1 MSEKYFRG
9 KIVFINNDKEKATIE
24 YTNNNK
30 VKTISAIVN
39 EKQQEKY
46 IQKNLIK
53 KPHRFLVGDHV
64 KFVIKKSSANVFF
77 ADHIQYEYNH
87 ALEVLINKAKIQNK
101 FLGYVKVVDEK
112 YFIKEIDSYL
122 FFPLTV
128 SKYEHAPV
136 TNENEKPVSFKLINV
151 EKPEKLSAELYNH
164 NYLEGF
170 LIAIKQHKKEE
181 SIEAVVTK
189 ITPYGVFVSLTESKL
204 DCKLNV
210 NDVLSDKLKSEV
222 IKIGSLLS
230 VKIIHLTT
238 DRIIIE
244 YVDEPIVSS

>member
-24 YTNNNK
+24 YVNNNK

-64 KFVIKKSSANVFF
+64 KFVIKKSSTNVFF
-77 ADHIQYEYNH
+77 ADHIQYEYNN

-151 EKPEKLSAELYNH
+151 EKPEKLCAELYNH
-164 NYLEGF
+164 SYLDGF
-170 LIAIKQHKKEE
+170 LIAIKQHKKEDN
-181 SIEAVVTK
+181 IEAMVTK
-189 ITPYGVFVSLTESKL
+189 ITPYGIFVTLTESKL
-204 DCKLNV
+204 DCKLTI
-210 NDVLSDKLKSEV
+210 NDELSDKMKSDT
-222 IKIGSLLS
+222 IKIGSSIS

-244 YVDEPIVSS
+244 YVDTVSPS

>member
-9 KIVFINNDKEKATIE
+9 KIIFINNDKEKAIIE
-24 YTNNNK
+24 YINNNK

-64 KFVIKKSSANVFF
+64 KFVIKKSSSNVFF
-77 ADHIQYEYNH
+77 ADHIQYEYNN
-87 ALEVLINKAKIQNK
+87 ALEVLVNKAKVQNK
-101 FLGYVKVVDEK
+101 FLGYVKVVDDK
-112 YFIKEIDSYL
+112 FFIKEIDSYL
-122 FFPLTV
+122 FFPLIV
-128 SKYEHAPV
+128 SKFEHPPV
-136 TNENEKPVSFKLINV
+136 TNEKEKPVSFKLVNV

-164 NYLEGF
+164 NYIDGF
-170 LIAIKQHKKEE
+170 LIAVKQHKKEE
-181 SIEAVVTK
+181 NIEAFVTK
-189 ITPYGVFVSLTESKL
+189 ITPYGIFVTLVESKL
-204 DCKLNV
+204 DCKLTI
-210 NDVLSDKLKSEV
+210 NDFLSEKIKSET
-222 IKIGSLLS
+222 IKTGDTIP

-244 YVDEPIVSS
+244 YVEASPTA

>member
-24 YTNNNK
+24 YVNNNK

-77 ADHIQYEYNH
+77 ADHIQYEYNN
-87 ALEVLINKAKIQNK
+87 ALEVLINKSKLQNK

-122 FFPLTV
+122 FFPLIV
-128 SKYEHAPV
+128 SKFEHAPV

-151 EKPEKLSAELYNH
+151 EKPEKLCAELYNH
-164 NYLEGF
+164 SYLDGF
-170 LIAIKQHKKEE
+170 LIAIKQHKKEDN
-181 SIEAVVTK
+181 IEAMVTK
-189 ITPYGVFVSLTESKL
+189 ITPYGIFVTLTESKL
-204 DCKLNV
+204 DCKLTI
-210 NDVLSDKLKSEV
+210 NDELSDKMKLDT
-222 IKIGSLLS
+222 IKIGSTLS

-244 YVDEPIVSS
+244 YVDTVSS

>member
-30 VKTISAIVN
+30 VKTITAIVN

-64 KFVIKKSSANVFF
+64 KFVIKKSSTNVFF
-77 ADHIQYEYNH
+77 ADHIQYEYNN
-87 ALEVLINKAKIQNK
+87 ALEVLINKAKVQNK

-122 FFPLTV
+122 FFPLIV
-128 SKYEHAPV
+128 SKFEHAPV
-136 TNENEKPVSFKLINV
+136 TNEKEKPVSFKLINV

-164 NYLEGF
+164 NYLDGF
-170 LIAIKQHKKEE
+170 LIAVKQHKKEDVVN
-181 SIEAVVTK
+181 ATVTK
-189 ITPYGVFVSLTESKL
+189 ITPYGIFVTLNESAL
-204 DCKLNV
+204 DCKLSI
-210 NDVLSDKLKSEV
+210 NDVLAEKLKSEI
-222 IKIGSLLS
+222 IKVGCALS

-244 YVDEPIVSS
+244 YVDENTPS

>member
-24 YTNNNK
+24 YVNNNK

-53 KPHRFLVGDHV
+53 KSHRFLVGDHV
-64 KFVIKKSSANVFF
+64 KFIIKKSSANVFF
-77 ADHIQYEYNH
+77 ADHIQYEYNN
-87 ALEVLINKAKIQNK
+87 ALEVLINKSKLQNK

-122 FFPLTV
+122 FFTLTV
-128 SKYEHAPV
+128 SKYEHPPV
-136 TNENEKPVSFKLINV
+136 SNENEKPVSFKLINI
-151 EKPEKLSAELYNH
+151 EKPEKLCAELYNH
-164 NYLEGF
+164 SYLDGF

-181 SIEAVVTK
+181 NIEAIVTK
-189 ITPYGVFVSLTESKL
+189 ITAYGVFITLTESKL
-204 DCKLNV
+204 DCKLTI
-210 NDVLSDKLKSEV
+210 NDELSDKLKSET
-222 IKIGSLLS
+222 IRIGSTLS

-238 DRIIIE
+238 DRIVVE
-244 YVDEPIVSS
+244 YVDTVSTS

>member
-30 VKTISAIVN
+30 VKTITAIVN

-64 KFVIKKSSANVFF
+64 KFVIKKSSANIFF
-77 ADHIQYEYNH
+77 ADHIQYEYNN
-87 ALEVLINKAKIQNK
+87 ALEVLINKAKVQNK

-122 FFPLTV
+122 FFPLIV
-128 SKYEHAPV
+128 SKFEHAPV
-136 TNENEKPVSFKLINV
+136 TNEKEKPVSFKLINV

-164 NYLEGF
+164 NYLDGF
-170 LIAIKQHKKEE
+170 LIAVKQHKKEDVVN
-181 SIEAVVTK
+181 ATVTK
-189 ITPYGVFVSLTESKL
+189 ITPYGIFVTLNESAL
-204 DCKLNV
+204 DCKLSI
-210 NDVLSDKLKSEV
+210 NDVLAEKLKSEI
-222 IKIGSLLS
+222 IKVGCALS
-230 VKIIHLTT
+230 VEIIHLTT

-244 YVDEPIVSS
+244 YVDENIPS

>member
-1 MSEKYFRG
+1 M
-9 KIVFINNDKEKATIE
+9 
-24 YTNNNK
+24 
-30 VKTISAIVN
+30 
-39 EKQQEKY
+39 
-46 IQKNLIK
+46 
-53 KPHRFLVGDHV
+53 
-64 KFVIKKSSANVFF
+64 
-77 ADHIQYEYNH
+77 
-87 ALEVLINKAKIQNK
+87 
-101 FLGYVKVVDEK
+101 
-112 YFIKEIDSYL
+112 
-122 FFPLTV
+122 
-128 SKYEHAPV
+128 
-136 TNENEKPVSFKLINV
+136 INV
-151 EKPEKLSAELYNH
+151 EKPEKLSSELYNH